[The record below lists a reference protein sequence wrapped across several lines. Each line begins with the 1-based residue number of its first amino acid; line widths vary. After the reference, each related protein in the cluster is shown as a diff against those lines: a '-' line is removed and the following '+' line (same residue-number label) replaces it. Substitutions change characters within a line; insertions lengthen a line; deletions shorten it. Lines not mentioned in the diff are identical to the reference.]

1 MEKTNKEDSMA
12 DEQEVT
18 VWYLSKTLWVNAIAL
33 VAMIAQGVTGHVLIN
48 MELQATI
55 LGVVNMIL
63 RLITKKPIVW
73 S

>member
-1 MEKTNKEDSMA
+1 MA